1 VFEYHFGAHASPI
14 QIMKVV
20 AAIIERNGEVLICQ
34 RKAGQRHGGKW
45 EFPGGKVEARE
56 RLKPALERELREE
69 LGIQVAIGDEIAR
82 YRYTYPGRCPIQLI
96 FFRVTEFE
104 GEPVNVIFEQI
115 RWEKPAN
122 FRAYDFLDG
131 DVEFVKRLYPLPP
144 RPGSEPR

>member
-1 VFEYHFGAHASPI
+1 VFEYHFGAPPARI
-14 QIMKVV
+14 QTMNVV
-20 AAIIERNGEVLICQ
+20 AAIIERDGELLICQ
-34 RKAGQRHGGKW
+34 RKTGRSHGGKW

-69 LGIQVAIGDEIAR
+69 LAIRAAIGDEIAR
-82 YRYTYPGRCPIQLI
+82 YRYTYPGRRPIQLI

-122 FRAYDFLDG
+122 LAAYDFLDG
-131 DVEFVKRLYPLPP
+131 DVEFVKTLAR
-144 RPGSEPR
+144 